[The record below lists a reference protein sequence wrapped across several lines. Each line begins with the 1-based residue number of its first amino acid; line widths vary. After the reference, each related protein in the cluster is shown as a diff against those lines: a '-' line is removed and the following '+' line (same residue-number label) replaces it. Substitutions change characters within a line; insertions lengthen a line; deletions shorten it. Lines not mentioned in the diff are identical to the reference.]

1 MGRVRRTLAKISR
14 NVLRVLIKVI
24 RKIRAK
30 IFSNGFTSFLR
41 VCKTLEHKARF
52 GKQLERPKRPKAKR
66 TSCVFYLFAVIC
78 LGNKQS
84 GRSAQDIC
92 AALKSMLWKSSER
105 QWVKVGGGKCGI
117 RGASAQNAS
126 NWAKFLTEFAQQ
138 ARSRE
143 TYSPWRN
150 YQKATFAAT
159 YRWYPDSRET
169 EWERERK
176 RGQARGEHDM
186 KHNANVVVDNFIN
199 IKFCIHQSAA
209 SSPARGEAQGK
220 EGRSVCRRRIPA
232 PLLVL
237 ALLSLSLFASLDLHN
252 MPVDCCSC

>member
-105 QWVKVGGGKCGI
+105 QWVEVGGGKCGKRGPARKTPQIGQNFSLSSHNKPEAEKLI
-117 RGASAQNAS
+117 RLGEIIKRQLLQRLIADIRTAERQS
-126 NWAKFLTEFAQQ
+126 
-138 ARSRE
+138 
-143 TYSPWRN
+143 
-150 YQKATFAAT
+150 
-159 YRWYPDSRET
+159 
-169 EWERERK
+169 ERERE
-176 RGQARGEHDM
+176 RG
-186 KHNANVVVDNFIN
+186 
-199 IKFCIHQSAA
+199 
-209 SSPARGEAQGK
+209 
-220 EGRSVCRRRIPA
+220 GR
-232 PLLVL
+232 LGGNMTWNTMQM
-237 ALLSLSLFASLDLHN
+237 LSLITLST
-252 MPVDCCSC
+252 